1 MSSTATITTKTQHN
15 VIAAPLEAIVE
26 KQPSPSPTASV
37 AGAVPAATPVGEKAK
52 SIKGL
57 YIIDSRTNKVKFLE
71 VTTGITGEADIEILS
86 GVKAGEQVAVTDVDK
101 LTDGARVTVARKTE

>member
-1 MSSTATITTKTQHN
+1 MRRLLA
-15 VIAAPLEAIVE
+15 VAPA
-26 KQPSPSPTASV
+26 P
-37 AGAVPAATPVGEKAK
+37 TPVGEKAK

-86 GVKAGEQVAVTDVDK
+86 GVQTGMEVVRGPSRVLKTLK
-101 LTDGARVTVARKTE
+101 DGMTVKRHQRNANSNANGGS